1 MKSENLRLKGVYVEH
16 TAYREFIEI
25 HLIAEDT
32 CDITKNKGKPFWER
46 YHLGPEGWEHIPPE
60 MCHGIGLPIPTEAA
74 QQLVNSLWE
83 VGIRPSAAKGSAGQ
97 LSAVQYH
104 LEDMRKIAFKNV

>member
-1 MKSENLRLKGVYVEH
+1 MKTENLRLKAAYVEH

-32 CDITKNKGKPFWER
+32 CDITKNEGKLFWER
-46 YHLGPEGWEHIPPE
+46 YHLDPEGWKNIPPN
-60 MCHGIGLPIPTEAA
+60 MCHGAGLPITEKAA
-74 QQLVNSLWE
+74 QELVNSLWE
-83 VGIRPSAAKGSAGQ
+83 CGIRPAAAKGSAGQ